1 MKSGKQRR
9 TEIKE
14 KRAERKLLRAA
25 SKQTQGE
32 KEFPA
37 GAIVVSEKLLAPNGS
52 YDVPDFVRRGY
63 YEDQPFQCVGC
74 GKAEVWTATQ
84 QRWWYE
90 VAKGDVFT
98 RAIRCRA
105 CRRIERKRK
114 GEAHRIHLEGLSQ
127 KERRKESSKRGT

>member
-1 MKSGKQRR
+1 MKSGKKRR

-14 KRAERKLLRAA
+14 KRAERKLLRSA
-25 SKQTQGE
+25 SKQSQRDRE
-32 KEFPA
+32 VPA
-37 GAIVVSEKLLAPNGS
+37 GALAVRESLLAPNNS
-52 YDVPDFVRRGY
+52 YSVPDFVRRGY

-98 RAIRCRA
+98 RALRCRA
-105 CRRIERKRK
+105 CRRIERERK
-114 GEAHRIHLEGLSQ
+114 TEAQRIHLEGISQ
-127 KERRKESSKRGT
+127 KENQKGSIQKGS